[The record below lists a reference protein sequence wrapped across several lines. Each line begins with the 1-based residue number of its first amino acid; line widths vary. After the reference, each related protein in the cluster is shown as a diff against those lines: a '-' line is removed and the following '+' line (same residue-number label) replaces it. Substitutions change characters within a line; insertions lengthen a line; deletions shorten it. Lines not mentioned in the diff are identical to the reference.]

1 MICQTVRKGHECFLM
16 KSDGCSA
23 KDGECYP
30 IIDKCQGC
38 AKVVDVEGQEY
49 CLTYPYPEAKWQGGI
64 CVMATHV
71 KRNVEEI
78 KQKINPLKA
87 SKRGANR

>member
-16 KSDGCSA
+16 RSAGCSA
-23 KDGECYP
+23 KYGECYP

-38 AKVVDVEGQEY
+38 AKVVDVEGQKY
-49 CLTYPYPEAKWQGGI
+49 CLTYPYPEAKWQSGI

-87 SKRGANR
+87 SKRGVNR